1 MEQTELERV
10 AEAIL
15 FAACEP
21 VELERIAMAAEC
33 DPDEAEQAVRSLMD
47 RLSYERRGIR
57 ILRLEHAYQMCSSGE
72 MSSYVTRALETRKP
86 PRLSSAQLET
96 LTVIAYYQ
104 PATRAYIEQIR
115 GVDSA
120 YSVGALLNKHLI
132 EECGRLNVPGRPIL
146 YRTTPDFL
154 RTFGLESL
162 DELPE
167 IEKMQFG
174 KQELPQQNVSELL
187 GASMAKVR
195 EMVDA
200 NTVVGTPISTGDGTT
215 LIPISKISFAMASGG
230 SDLKPKAAASA
241 LPFGGGAGCGVKIV
255 PVAFLVLQGERVRML
270 PITEPATSTA
280 DRLIEQIP
288 ELVDRINE
296 MISQYRAE
304 KKVDVDLA

>member
-15 FAACEP
+15 FAAGEP

-33 DPDEAEQAVRSLMD
+33 DPDEAELAVRSLMD

-86 PRLSSAQLET
+86 PRLSSAQLE
-96 LTVIAYYQ
+96 
-104 PATRAYIEQIR
+104 TRAYIEQIR

-174 KQELPQQNVSELL
+174 KQELPQQE
-187 GASMAKVR
+187 
-195 EMVDA
+195 E
-200 NTVVGTPISTGDGTT
+200 
-215 LIPISKISFAMASGG
+215 
-230 SDLKPKAAASA
+230 
-241 LPFGGGAGCGVKIV
+241 
-255 PVAFLVLQGERVRML
+255 E
-270 PITEPATSTA
+270 TES
-280 DRLIEQIP
+280 
-288 ELVDRINE
+288 
-296 MISQYRAE
+296 
-304 KKVDVDLA
+304 